1 MNNHKRRTKYT
12 YQMVTPKS
20 HCNATKNYFKMY
32 ITNVVVGEHILD
44 RAIFWTLKEASQYAQ
59 ETTTHK
65 VWELGNGQ
73 FYYGN
78 VEARVYEPNLYE
90 TSDYEDEHILSF
102 TEPVRNSTNV
112 V

>member
-1 MNNHKRRTKYT
+1 M
-12 YQMVTPKS
+12 
-20 HCNATKNYFKMY
+20 F

-44 RAIFWTLKEASQYAQ
+44 RAIFWNLREATDYAQ
-59 ETTTHK
+59 ETTRHK

-78 VEARVYEPNLYE
+78 VETRVYEPKLE
-90 TSDYEDEHILSF
+90 VTSDYRDEHILSF
-102 TEPVRNSTNV
+102 TGPVRNSTNV

>member
-1 MNNHKRRTKYT
+1 M
-12 YQMVTPKS
+12 
-20 HCNATKNYFKMY
+20 F

-44 RAIFWTLKEASQYAQ
+44 RAIFGSLREATDYAQ
-59 ETTTHK
+59 ETTRHK

-78 VEARVYEPNLYE
+78 VETRVYEPKLE
-90 TSDYEDEHILSF
+90 VTSDYQDEHILSF
-102 TEPVRNSTNV
+102 TGPVRNSTNV